1 VVHRGSDLP
10 DQFPSQPFLQDLT
23 GFDAY
28 HAQEGFFHDQHAF
41 REDGHLVREPA
52 ELVPQVELFA
62 CENGGFDEGLKRGR
76 IRGLIEEGLK
86 KSLRG

>member
-1 VVHRGSDLP
+1 MHRGSDLP

-23 GFDAY
+23 GLDAH
-28 HAQEGFFHDQHAF
+28 HAKEGFFHDQHAF

-62 CENGGFDEGLKRGR
+62 CEKGGFDEGLKRGR
-76 IRGLIEEGLK
+76 IRGHQRREGLW
-86 KSLRG
+86 G